1 MFVTLVIFGAFG
13 AIVSLGEWKTTLL
26 KPTVH
31 SIRRMK
37 SIRFSQCIRFVR
49 FVRFGDMAVYV
60 SSLSG
65 VEVPSIASHIT
76 FHEMVRQ
83 AAISSKA
90 QDTLVR
96 HNGSPLM
103 IACETHAR
111 AIQK

>member
-49 FVRFGDMAVYV
+49 FVRFRRHGGLCF
-60 SSLSG
+60 LSIG
-65 VEVPSIASHIT
+65 SGGSIYRVAYHLS
-76 FHEMVRQ
+76 R
-83 AAISSKA
+83 
-90 QDTLVR
+90 D
-96 HNGSPLM
+96 G
-103 IACETHAR
+103 
-111 AIQK
+111 